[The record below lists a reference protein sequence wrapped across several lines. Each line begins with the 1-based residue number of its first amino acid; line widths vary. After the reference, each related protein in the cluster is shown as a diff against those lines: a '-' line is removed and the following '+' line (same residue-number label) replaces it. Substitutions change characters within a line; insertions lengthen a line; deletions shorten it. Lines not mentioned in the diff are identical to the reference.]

1 MTPTPAWNRTTAR
14 SHTAFSVSRISRL
27 SFTFFFC
34 WQWVSLLPVTPA
46 LMQSHLL
53 IEWPSIL
60 IHNCLSI
67 SKFIDFSLFRSL
79 GNSVSLWHICLGPST
94 MIMSIYS
101 LFSFFFGCLSF
112 GIKIWTIWTIC
123 HLTSTSVS
131 IITWENIFMHKISF
145 KILNGVIVNFVQHVC
160 VCVYTSLYWY
170 TNRVSHF
177 PEGNMNYTPFYH
189 DRALR
194 FLSFSR
200 NH

>member
-1 MTPTPAWNRTTAR
+1 MHSPWYMLKSWAEMDKLAIIFMVTAFTGFPFPYRRKKNVLQMTPKPAWNRTTAC

-27 SFTFFFC
+27 SFMFFFC

-53 IEWPSIL
+53 IEWHSIL

-112 GIKIWTIWTIC
+112 GIKIWTIWTIWP
-123 HLTSTSVS
+123 SV
-131 IITWENIFMHKISF
+131 T
-145 KILNGVIVNFVQHVC
+145 
-160 VCVYTSLYWY
+160 
-170 TNRVSHF
+170 
-177 PEGNMNYTPFYH
+177 
-189 DRALR
+189 
-194 FLSFSR
+194 
-200 NH
+200 

>member
-1 MTPTPAWNRTTAR
+1 MGKIKEQLLHPVLCSNLRCTALGICWSPELKWISWPSFLWSQLSLASHFHTEGKKNVLQMTPKPAWNRTTAR

-53 IEWPSIL
+53 IEWHSIL

-112 GIKIWTIWTIC
+112 GIKIWTIWTIWP
-123 HLTSTSVS
+123 SV
-131 IITWENIFMHKISF
+131 T
-145 KILNGVIVNFVQHVC
+145 
-160 VCVYTSLYWY
+160 
-170 TNRVSHF
+170 
-177 PEGNMNYTPFYH
+177 
-189 DRALR
+189 
-194 FLSFSR
+194 
-200 NH
+200 